1 MCTSLK
7 LSPTAIVPRS
17 NSLFNLKRYA
27 PLPHCVSTLCIL
39 PHLSVDST
47 QIRWVLRLVLW
58 LCLLRCDMFG
68 QSQAVNGV
76 IEGTIVDASG
86 ASLPDVRVV
95 IKHQDTGLERQ
106 LETDKAG
113 RFRATLL
120 PVGNYE
126 VAARHP
132 GFAPTRRAGVVLEL
146 AQTLNVDLR
155 LSVEG
160 VGLKENLLTKTSS
173 LETERKQPSTRLNE
187 RFINSLPVSGRK
199 FLDLGVMVPGA
210 TEFGERDTLATADFA
225 GVNHFFSDI
234 LVDGTDAY
242 QAWTHLPRGTNLV
255 PFEFSQDAIREFQVL
270 SSSFTAEFG
279 RSAGGLMNV
288 ITKSGTNLWHG
299 DAFYFITG
307 SSLNAT
313 PRFAPQEPDSSQ
325 QQFGGVL
332 GGPIKK
338 DRLFFFGSYDQ
349 QIRSDPVAV
358 TSGTVLNEFDS
369 VLASVTSSEER
380 QRLLEARDFI
390 SSQIGNLDR
399 DFDQF
404 SLLGKT
410 DWQINQRHNVSARF
424 NHQEFEAIN
433 VPANVFEIPAATT
446 TASPSN
452 NGRVTVKNNSF
463 ALQVG
468 SIFSSHVV
476 NEARFQFAFGDE
488 RTSPNAP
495 GPQVRIG
502 SESGGFVFGG
512 SENQPVSLDEH
523 RLQWL
528 DNVTVLRGRHEI
540 KTGFDINRVSDGS
553 FFLRALNGSYR
564 FNDLRD
570 FANGRY
576 LTYLQGFGI
585 PSVDVVNGY
594 YNFFVQDNFRVTPRF
609 SLNLGFRYELQ
620 HLQQPTVTNPEFPQ
634 TQQPTSDDRNNF
646 APRFG
651 FAWAPDG
658 QKTVVRGNYGVYYAP
673 LPIQVNGAAL
683 TNNGVYQASRLYRG
697 PADPMGATPG
707 APNYPEVRPADLSL
721 QSPSPGARIAAFS
734 PDLAH
739 PYVQH
744 FNVEIERELA
754 TGLTL
759 SSGWLFT
766 KGTRLRRNDD
776 LNLFPPVSEAVEVRD
791 SRMNFFGSVTIPS
804 FGGPA
809 SRPFPFF
816 DQITEFKFDH
826 ASSYHSFFVQAN
838 KRYSR
843 GFQFLANY
851 TLSKLIESGFTPGN
865 AVDCCASE
873 NPFDPRDERGLGR
886 RDQTHRF
893 NFAAV
898 WDTPRLATDN
908 FLAKYLLN
916 AWQLSPIV
924 KVGNGRPYTAT
935 VTGDLGGDVN
945 RNRDPLDR
953 APLFGRNTFR
963 GPGYAAVDL
972 RVQRTARFDN
982 GKSIGFIVEFFNL
995 FNRGN
1000 FLRPYTDYYRLMEI
1014 AGGPNRLEGP
1024 LPTFGQEYNA
1034 LRSREIQFAVRFSF

>member
-1 MCTSLK
+1 MSAVKYFSSL
-7 LSPTAIVPRS
+7 S
-17 NSLFNLKRYA
+17 
-27 PLPHCVSTLCIL
+27 HCVSACHSLV
-39 PHLSVDST
+39 HLVSAST
-47 QIRWVLRLVLW
+47 RSHRTHWLVLC
-58 LCLLRCDMFG
+58 LCLLRSDTFG

-76 IEGTIVDASG
+76 IEGTIVDARG
-86 ASLPDVRVV
+86 ASLPDVTVV

-106 LETDKAG
+106 VETDKAG

-126 VAARHP
+126 VAARHT
-132 GFAPTRRAGVVLEL
+132 GFAPSRRAGVVLEL
-146 AQTLNVDLR
+146 AQTLNVDLTMNA
-155 LSVEG
+155 EG
-160 VGLKENLLTKTSS
+160 IGLNDNLLTKGSS

-210 TEFGERDTLATADFA
+210 TEFGERDTQATADFA
-225 GVNHFFSDI
+225 GISHFFSGM
-234 LVDGTDAY
+234 LADGTDAY

-299 DAFYFITG
+299 DVFYFITG
-307 SSLNAT
+307 SSLNAA
-313 PRFAPQEPDSSQ
+313 PRFAVQEPDSSQ

-338 DRLFFFGSYDQ
+338 DKLFLFGSYEQ
-349 QIRSDPVAV
+349 QIRSDPVQV
-358 TSGTVLNEFDS
+358 TSGTVLTGFDN
-369 VLASVTSSEER
+369 VLASVTNIEER
-380 QRLLEARDFI
+380 QRLLQARDFTH
-390 SSQIGNLDR
+390 SQVGNLDR
-399 DFDQF
+399 DLDQL

-410 DWQINQRHNVSARF
+410 DWQINPQHRLSARF
-424 NHQEFEAIN
+424 NHQNFKATN
-433 VPANVFEIPAATT
+433 VPANTFDIPAVITRSA
-446 TASPSN
+446 PSN
-452 NGRVTVKNNSF
+452 NGRVTVKNNSLV
-463 ALQVG
+463 LQAG
-468 SIFSSHVV
+468 SLFSSQLV

-488 RTSPNAP
+488 RTTPNAP

-512 SENQPVSLDEH
+512 SENQPASLDEH
-523 RLQWL
+523 RWQGL
-528 DNVTVLRGRHEI
+528 DNVTVLKGRHEI

-553 FFLRALNGSYR
+553 VFLRAVEGSYR

-576 LTYLQGFGI
+576 LSYLQGFGI

-594 YNFFVQDNFRVTPRF
+594 YNFFVQDTFKVTSGF
-609 SLNLGFRYELQ
+609 SLNFGFRYELQ

-651 FAWAPDG
+651 FAWTPGAR
-658 QKTVVRGNYGVYYAP
+658 KTVVRGNYGVYYAP

-683 TNNGVYQASRLYRG
+683 TNNGVYQASRLFRG
-697 PADPMGATPG
+697 PADPQGASPG
-707 APNYPEVRPADLSL
+707 APNYPEVKPADFSL
-721 QSPSPGARIAAFS
+721 QSPSPGARIVAFS
-734 PDLAH
+734 PDFTH

-754 TGLTL
+754 TDLTL
-759 SSGWLFT
+759 ASGWLFT
-766 KGTRLRRNDD
+766 KATRLRRNDD
-776 LNLFPPVSEAVEVRD
+776 LNLFPPAPEAVDVRD
-791 SRMNFFGSVTIPS
+791 SRMSLFGPVTISS

-826 ASSYHSFFVQAN
+826 SSSYHSFFVQAN
-838 KRYSR
+838 KRYGR

-851 TLSKLIESGFTPGN
+851 TLSKLIESGFTAGN

-898 WDTPRLATDN
+898 WDTPGLATDN
-908 FLAKYLLN
+908 FVAKHLLN
-916 AWQLSPIV
+916 GWQLSPIV

-953 APLFGRNTFR
+953 APFFGRNTFR

-972 RVQRTARFDN
+972 RVQKTARFDN
-982 GKSIGFIVEFFNL
+982 GKSIQFIVEFFNL

-1000 FLRPYTDYYRLMEI
+1000 FLRPYTDYYTLIEI

-1034 LRSREIQFAVRFSF
+1034 LRSREIQFAIRFSF